1 MYYNIILCYM
11 GGDVGPAKSATTFSE
26 RGARTSGG
34 HGGGKA
40 VRVFRD
46 AQTMAAA

>member
-1 MYYNIILCYM
+1 MYYNIICYM

-34 HGGGKA
+34 HGGGKTS
-40 VRVFRD
+40 RVFRD